1 MKILVVEDD
10 TMLRNA
16 ITSVLISE
24 GYSVEDT
31 GLGEEGLFLAEQ
43 GIYDVVVL
51 DIMLPGMSG
60 LEIVKELRRKDVLL
74 PVLFLTAKDSVE
86 DRVIG
91 LNMGADDYLVKPFAV
106 AELLA
111 RVKALL
117 RRKGGDTEELLIY
130 KKLSLN
136 PKLQQASYEAVDIGL
151 TPKEFE
157 LLEYLALNRE
167 RILTREQIFDRL
179 WGYESES
186 SYGIVDVYVHHIRKK
201 MQTTGCEHFIRTV
214 RGVGYMLKE
223 EKRIYQHRR
232 GAEWRRFPPCFPGL
246 C

>member
-60 LEIVKELRRKDVLL
+60 LEIVKELRKKDVLV

-117 RRKGGDTEELLIY
+117 RRKGGDTEELLTY

-136 PKLQQASYEAVDIGL
+136 PKLQQASYEGMDMGL

-223 EKRIYQHRR
+223 
-232 GAEWRRFPPCFPGL
+232 
-246 C
+246 

>member
-10 TMLRNA
+10 NMLRAA
-16 ITSVLISE
+16 ITSVLIGE
-24 GYSVEDT
+24 GYSVKET
-31 GLGEEGLFLAEQ
+31 GFGDEGLFLAEQ
-43 GIYDVVVL
+43 GIYDVLVL
-51 DIMLPGMSG
+51 DIMLPAMSG
-60 LEIVKELRRKDVLL
+60 LEIVKVLRQKDVLV
-74 PVLFLTAKDSVE
+74 PVLFLTAKDSVK

-91 LNMGADDYLVKPFAV
+91 LNIGADDYLVKPFAV

-117 RRKGGDTEELLIY
+117 RRKGGGTEDLLIY

-136 PKLQQASYEAVDIGL
+136 QKLQEASYESMNIGL
-151 TPKEFE
+151 TAKEFE
-157 LLEYLALNRE
+157 LLEYLTLNRE

-201 MQTTGCEHFIRTV
+201 MLTTGCDHFIRTV

-223 EKRIYQHRR
+223 
-232 GAEWRRFPPCFPGL
+232 
-246 C
+246 

>member
-10 TMLRNA
+10 KMLRDA
-16 ITSVLISE
+16 ITSVFKGE
-24 GYSVEDT
+24 GYSVEETDQ
-31 GLGEEGLFLAEQ
+31 GDEGLFLAEQ
-43 GIYDVVVL
+43 EIYDLLVL

-60 LEIVKELRRKDVLL
+60 LQIVQQLRGKAIQV
-74 PVLFLTAKDSVE
+74 PVLFLTAKDSIE
-86 DRVIG
+86 DRVAG
-91 LNMGADDYLVKPFAV
+91 LNIGADDYLVKPFAI

-117 RRKGGDTEELLIY
+117 RRKVGSSEELLIY
-130 KKLSLN
+130 KNISLN
-136 PKLQQASYEAVDIGL
+136 PKLQDAYYESAAMGL
-151 TPKEFE
+151 TAKEYE
-157 LLEYLALNRE
+157 LIEYLTLNRE

-201 MQTTGCEHFIRTV
+201 MLNVGCDHFIQTV

-223 EKRIYQHRR
+223 HYQNRK
-232 GAEWRRFPPCFPGL
+232 
-246 C
+246 

>member
-10 TMLRNA
+10 EMLRSA
-16 ITSVLISE
+16 IISVLTEE

-31 GLGEEGLFLAEQ
+31 GHGDEGLFLAEQ
-43 GIYDVVVL
+43 AIYDLLIL

-60 LEIVKELRRKDVLL
+60 LEIVKQLRLKTIHVPVLL
-74 PVLFLTAKDSVE
+74 LTAKDSIE
-86 DRVIG
+86 DRVTG
-91 LNMGADDYLVKPFAV
+91 LNIGADDYLVKPFAV

-111 RVKALL
+111 RIKALL
-117 RRKGGDTEELLIY
+117 RRKGGDLEELLTY
-130 KKLSLN
+130 KNISLN
-136 PKLQQASYEAVDIGL
+136 PKLQDAYYESEAMGL
-151 TPKEFE
+151 TAKEYE
-157 LLEYLALNRE
+157 LLEYLVVNRE

-201 MQTTGCEHFIRTV
+201 MNVTNCDHFIRTI

-223 EKRIYQHRR
+223 NSQK
-232 GAEWRRFPPCFPGL
+232 
-246 C
+246 